1 VDSLATKQA
10 DVNKELARFVAET
23 AVFIQRRGWSE
34 AALALL
40 EAGAPLAFL
49 GGQLVWLAQ
58 PLLSVTFPAA
68 KIQQVAYL
76 LEDPAA
82 LEVLRS
88 LLYQE
93 NDKVKG

>member
-1 VDSLATKQA
+1 
-10 DVNKELARFVAET
+10 
-23 AVFIQRRGWSE
+23 
-34 AALALL
+34 
-40 EAGAPLAFL
+40 
-49 GGQLVWLAQ
+49 
-58 PLLSVTFPAA
+58 
-68 KIQQVAYL
+68 L